1 MGHISLFER
10 MRIISLFNQLEIG
23 CRNKYKVVSDLVKN
37 NFGIIIS
44 AKTVK
49 RWIDRWTKTN
59 KADRPRDNRAKLLSS
74 NKGMLALNKALLSNP
89 CSEN

>member
-23 CRNKYKVVSDLVKN
+23 CRNKYKVVSDLAKN

-49 RWIDRWTKTN
+49 RWIDRWMKTN
-59 KADRPRDNRAKLLSS
+59 NSYDRPRDNRAKLLIS
-74 NKGMLALNKALLSNP
+74 NKGMLALNKAI
-89 CSEN
+89 

>member
-10 MRIISLFNQLEIG
+10 MRITSLFNQLEIG
-23 CRNKYKVVSDLVKN
+23 CRNKYKVVSDLAKN

-49 RWIDRWTKTN
+49 RWIDRWMKTN
-59 KADRPRDNRAKLLSS
+59 NSYDRPRDNRDKLLIS
-74 NKGMLALNKALLSNP
+74 NKGMLALNKAI
-89 CSEN
+89 

>member
-23 CRNKYKVVSDLVKN
+23 CRNKYKVVSDLAKN

-49 RWIDRWTKTN
+49 RWIDRWMKTN
-59 KADRPRDNRAKLLSS
+59 NSVDRPRDNRAKLLIS
-74 NKGMLALNKALLSNP
+74 NKGMLALNKI
-89 CSEN
+89 

>member
-10 MRIISLFNQLEIG
+10 MKIISLFNQLEIG
-23 CRNKYKVVSDLVKN
+23 CRNKYKVVSDLAKN

-49 RWIDRWTKTN
+49 RWIDRWMKTN
-59 KADRPRDNRAKLLSS
+59 NSVDRPRDNRAKLLIS
-74 NKGMLALNKALLSNP
+74 NKGMLASSWLIF
-89 CSEN
+89 EFY

>member
-1 MGHISLFER
+1 MGHINLFER

-23 CRNKYKVVSDLVKN
+23 CRNKYKVVSDLAKN

-49 RWIDRWTKTN
+49 RWIDRWMKTN
-59 KADRPRDNRAKLLSS
+59 NSVDP
-74 NKGMLALNKALLSNP
+74 
-89 CSEN
+89 

>member
-23 CRNKYKVVSDLVKN
+23 CRNKYKVVSDLANNN

-59 KADRPRDNRAKLLSS
+59 KLADRPRDNRAKLIIEPFIPRR
-74 NKGMLALNKALLSNP
+74 KII
-89 CSEN
+89 

>member
-23 CRNKYKVVSDLVKN
+23 CRNKYKVVSDLAKN

-49 RWIDRWTKTN
+49 RWIDRWMKTN
-59 KADRPRDNRAKLLSS
+59 NSVDRPRDNRAKLLIS
-74 NKGMLALNKALLSNP
+74 NKGMLALNKAL
-89 CSEN
+89 

>member
-23 CRNKYKVVSDLVKN
+23 CRNKYKVVSDLAKN

-49 RWIDRWTKTN
+49 RWIDRWMKTS
-59 KADRPRDNRAKLLSS
+59 KSVDRPRDNRAKLLIS
-74 NKGMLALNKALLSNP
+74 NKGMLALNKAI
-89 CSEN
+89 

>member
-23 CRNKYKVVSDLVKN
+23 CRNKYKVVSDLANN

-49 RWIDRWTKTN
+49 RWIDRWAKTN
-59 KADRPRDNRAKLLSS
+59 KLADRPRDNRAKQLIS
-74 NKGMLALNKALLSNP
+74 NKGMLAL
-89 CSEN
+89 

>member
-23 CRNKYKVVSDLVKN
+23 CRNKYKVVSDLAKN

-49 RWIDRWTKTN
+49 RSIDRWMKTN
-59 KADRPRDNRAKLLSS
+59 NSVDP
-74 NKGMLALNKALLSNP
+74 
-89 CSEN
+89 

>member
-10 MRIISLFNQLEIG
+10 MRLISLFNQLEIG
-23 CRNKYKVVSDLVKN
+23 CRNKYKVVSDLAKN

-49 RWIDRWTKTN
+49 RWIDRWMKTN
-59 KADRPRDNRAKLLSS
+59 KSVDRPRDNRAKLLIS
-74 NKGMLALNKALLSNP
+74 NKGMLALNKAI
-89 CSEN
+89 